1 MRIKEELNKLKDVDV
16 YSLMLFVLY
25 KTINI
30 PEYSTLSELAYILDK
45 ESLLK
50 LCEYFGGMTIKI
62 PTISELENLIY
73 SLVLYQYVNVEHMD
87 YDKAIQLIGHSSS
100 ELRQVK
106 SNYQTL
112 CKVLENYSFERN
124 SNAKK

>member
-100 ELRQVK
+100 ELR
-106 SNYQTL
+106 
-112 CKVLENYSFERN
+112 
-124 SNAKK
+124 